1 MSFDIET
8 KKNIDIEF
16 FLNEIDNHQNK
27 EHIISMFIK
36 GPPPNKGFMWCESS
50 GGPDCHWTEKEAE
63 GLKYVGN
70 LVLDKDWDSSGYGFM
85 MRFIQTKI
93 KEKYQHEVLNP
104 EEDEHNLHNQLPVAI
119 ATPVVTT
126 SVSSIDPQ
134 VEPPGTYLGRRYFQP
149 PVSWSEIENTTVES
163 NTSVEIPV
171 ITRQFTQL
179 PLDQSQK

>member
-27 EHIISMFIK
+27 EHIISMFMK

-50 GGPDCHWTEKEAE
+50 GGPDCHWTLEEAQ
-63 GLKYVGN
+63 GLKYVEN
-70 LVLDKDWDSSGYGFM
+70 LVLDKGWDSSGYGFM
-85 MRFIQTKI
+85 MRFIQSRI

-104 EEDEHNLHNQLPVAI
+104 EEDEQNLQNPLPVAI
-119 ATPVVTT
+119 AMPVVTT
-126 SVSSIDPQ
+126 SVSSIVQQ
-134 VEPPGTYLGRRYFQP
+134 VEPPGTYLGRRYFKP

-179 PLDQSQK
+179 PFDLSQK